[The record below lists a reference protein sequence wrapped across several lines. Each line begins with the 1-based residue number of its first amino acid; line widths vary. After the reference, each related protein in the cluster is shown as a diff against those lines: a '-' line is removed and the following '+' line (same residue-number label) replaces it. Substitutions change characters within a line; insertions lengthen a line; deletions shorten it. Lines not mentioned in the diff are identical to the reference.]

1 MQHHFAIIAVLS
13 GRAQFCGPSI
23 NQCKESMTVSDSPNS
38 TLIGTALEK
47 LLNDSD
53 LNKVIA
59 CLPETLEEK
68 EQHPSLKLLHLRFNE
83 DNPDLD
89 ALAEHLSSAS
99 MDYVLSRRRRDA
111 FYIELNKAKNSSLRS
126 VPKMMRA
133 VKDAFI
139 EFRAAYPER
148 ASEVGEVLAYCI
160 ALHHLG
166 AAQLVSKMSLKT
178 SHNMPVHGLDGIH
191 AKFDRG
197 VLTVFFLESKVTS
210 TATSGGRDYAKSLA
224 GFGTNKKQYLREY
237 ALIGDVGN
245 LDALE
250 GDERTQLL
258 DFLDPYS
265 NKDLPKRERS
275 VGVICYSEKKLFSD
289 ILPIDDG
296 DPHKHEKHFA
306 SLYASDRERHQKN
319 LKAQLEK
326 QGVNIGK
333 CSVYLIAVPDVG
345 ALREEFYN
353 SLGVEPLGNDGI
365 DFIKHNNESEAEDE

>member
-1 MQHHFAIIAVLS
+1 MV
-13 GRAQFCGPSI
+13 
-23 NQCKESMTVSDSPNS
+23 VSDSPDS

-59 CLPETLEEK
+59 CLQETPEEK
-68 EQHPSLKLLHLRFNE
+68 EQNPSLRLLHLRFNE
-83 DNPDLD
+83 DIPDLD

-111 FYIELNKAKNSSLRS
+111 FYLELSKAKNSSLRA

-148 ASEVGEVLAYCI
+148 ASEVGEVLAYCV

-191 AKFDRG
+191 AKFDGG

-210 TATSGGRDYAKSLA
+210 TATSGSRDYAKSLA
-224 GFGTNKKQYLREY
+224 GFGSNKKQYLREY

-245 LDALE
+245 LDVLE
-250 GDERTQLL
+250 GEEREQLL
-258 DFLDPYS
+258 EFLNPYS
-265 NKDLPKRERS
+265 SKDLPKRERS
-275 VGVICYSEKKLFSD
+275 IGVICYSENKLFSNT
-289 ILPIDDG
+289 IPVDDG
-296 DPHKHEKHFA
+296 DPRKHEKHFA
-306 SLYASDRERHQKN
+306 NLYAADRNRHQKN
-319 LKAQLEK
+319 LTNQLEK
-326 QGVNIGK
+326 HGITTAK
-333 CSVYLIAVPDVG
+333 CAVYLVAVPDVG
-345 ALREEFYN
+345 ALREGFYKA
-353 SLGVEPLGNDGI
+353 LGVEPAESDGKTFVE
-365 DFIKHNNESEAEDE
+365 DDDEMELEDE